1 MTPTTRAGEAAA
13 DEKPTRR
20 AKATRVV
27 AGVAAAGASLVLALL
42 LTSWFP
48 ELFGRARA
56 EDPASEAF
64 IFVWALIALPVAGL
78 LHTPQAL
85 VRRARISAGWT
96 LIAGYW
102 LYIALMAALAS
113 QVQGF
118 FPAHDAPG
126 KNGGLFGAAILLVIG
141 TPLFAVGSGAVF
153 RRDRDT
159 TTPGL
164 REHITAVTILCCTL
178 TGLVAGLTFGHNFTF
193 PRNGFPAM
201 FLPGGALWGLLAG
214 AALGMRAGALL
225 TSSANNRRR
234 MTDDAKSF
242 ARTSTA
248 LLACCL
254 CVSQLGWF
262 LPTWAVMAV
271 GVPAPFV
278 LFMVAARDEERL
290 GRWVQLRQI
299 ELPRGALR

>member
-1 MTPTTRAGEAAA
+1 MTPTTRPGEAAA
-13 DEKPTRR
+13 DESPTPR
-20 AKATRVV
+20 AKAAHIV
-27 AGVAAAGASLVLALL
+27 AGVAAGGASVVLALL
-42 LTSWFP
+42 LTSSSP
-48 ELFGRARA
+48 ELFGVTRA

-85 VRRARISAGWT
+85 VRRARIGTGWA

-102 LYIALMAALAS
+102 LYIALMAALAW

-141 TPLFAVGSGAVF
+141 TPLFTVGSGAVF
-153 RRDRDT
+153 RGGREG
-159 TTPGL
+159 TTPRL

-178 TGLVAGLTFGHNFTF
+178 TGLVAGLTFGYNFAL

-214 AALGMRAGALL
+214 AAVGMRAGALL
-225 TSSANNRRR
+225 TSSANSRRR

-248 LLACCL
+248 MLAYCL

-262 LPTWAVMAV
+262 LPPWAVMAI
-271 GVPAPFV
+271 GGPAPFV
-278 LFMVAARDEERL
+278 LFVVAARDEGRL
-290 GRWVQLRQI
+290 GRWVQLRRI
-299 ELPRGALR
+299 ELPRGALY

>member
-1 MTPTTRAGEAAA
+1 MTPTARAGGAA
-13 DEKPTRR
+13 DGKPTRW
-20 AKATRVV
+20 AKAARIM
-27 AGVAAAGASLVLALL
+27 AGVAAGGASLVLALL
-42 LTSWFP
+42 LTSSSP
-48 ELFGRARA
+48 ELFEWARA
-56 EDPASEAF
+56 EDRTSEGF
-64 IFVWALIALPVAGL
+64 IFVWALIALPAAGL

-85 VRRARISAGWT
+85 VRRQRVSAGWT

-102 LYIALMAALAS
+102 LYVALMAALAW

-118 FPAHDAPG
+118 FPADDAPG

-153 RRDRDT
+153 RGKRDA
-159 TTPGL
+159 TTPRL
-164 REHITAVTILCCTL
+164 REHVTAVTILCCTL
-178 TGLVAGLTFGHNFTF
+178 TGLVAGLTFGYNFAL

-225 TSSANNRRR
+225 TSSANSRRR
-234 MTDDAKSF
+234 MTGDAKSF

-248 LLACCL
+248 VLGCCL
-254 CVSQLGWF
+254 CVSQLGWL
-262 LPTWAVMAV
+262 LPTWAMVTV
-271 GVPAPFV
+271 GVSAPFV
-278 LFMVAARDEERL
+278 LFVVAARDEARL

-299 ELPRGALR
+299 ELPRGALY

>member
-42 LTSWFP
+42 LTSWSP

-64 IFVWALIALPVAGL
+64 IFVWALIALPVVSL

-262 LPTWAVMAV
+262 LPTWAMVAV

-278 LFMVAARDEERL
+278 LFVVAARDEERL

>member
-27 AGVAAAGASLVLALL
+27 AGVATAGASLVLALL
-42 LTSWFP
+42 LTSWSP

-126 KNGGLFGAAILLVIG
+126 KNGGLFGAAILMVIG

-262 LPTWAVMAV
+262 LPTWAMVAV

-299 ELPRGALR
+299 ELPGGALY

>member
-1 MTPTTRAGEAAA
+1 MP
-13 DEKPTRR
+13 
-20 AKATRVV
+20 
-27 AGVAAAGASLVLALL
+27 
-42 LTSWFP
+42 P
-48 ELFGRARA
+48 ELFERFRA
-56 EDPASEAF
+56 EDRTSEAF
-64 IFVWALIALPVAGL
+64 IYVWALIALPAAGL

-85 VRRARISAGWT
+85 VRRARIKAGWT

-102 LYIALMAALAS
+102 MYFALMAALAW

-153 RRDRDT
+153 RDERDA

-164 REHITAVTILCCTL
+164 REHVTAVTILCCTL
-178 TGLVAGLTFGHNFTF
+178 TGLVAGLTFGYNFAL
-193 PRNGFPAM
+193 PRNGYPAM

-225 TSSANNRRR
+225 TSSANSRRR

-242 ARTSTA
+242 ARTPTA
-248 LLACCL
+248 LLGCCL
-254 CVSQLGWF
+254 CVSQLGWL
-262 LPTWAVMAV
+262 LPTWAMALV
-271 GVPAPFV
+271 GLPAPFA
-278 LFMVAARDEERL
+278 LFLLAGRYEWLA
-290 GRWVQLRQI
+290 RWVEYRQI
-299 ELPRGALR
+299 EVPKEAMY

>member
-1 MTPTTRAGEAAA
+1 MTPTARA
-13 DEKPTRR
+13 DERLTGR
-20 AKATRVV
+20 ARAARIV
-27 AGVAAAGASLVLALL
+27 AGVAAGGGSLVLALL
-42 LTSWFP
+42 LTSSSP
-48 ELFGRARA
+48 EVFDWARA
-56 EDPASEAF
+56 EDRTSEAF
-64 IFVWALIALPVAGL
+64 IFIWALITLPAAGL

-85 VRRARISAGWT
+85 VRRARIHAGWA

-102 LYIALMAALAS
+102 LYVALMAALAW

-126 KNGGLFGAAILLVIG
+126 KKGGLFGAAILLVIG
-141 TPLFAVGSGAVF
+141 TPLFVVASGVVF
-153 RRDRDT
+153 RVERDAT
-159 TTPGL
+159 TTRL

-178 TGLVAGLTFGHNFTF
+178 TGLVAGLTFGYNFVL

-201 FLPGGALWGLLAG
+201 SLPGGALWGLLAG
-214 AALGMRAGALL
+214 AALGMGAGALL
-225 TSSANNRRR
+225 TSSGDTRRR

-248 LLACCL
+248 MLGCCL
-254 CVSQLGWF
+254 CVSQLGWL
-262 LPTWAVMAV
+262 LPTWAMVAV

-278 LFMVAARDEERL
+278 LFVVAARDEGRL

-299 ELPRGALR
+299 ELPQGALH

>member
-1 MTPTTRAGEAAA
+1 MTRTAGAGEAAN
-13 DEKPTRR
+13 EQPTRR
-20 AKATRVV
+20 TGAARIV
-27 AGVAAAGASLVLALL
+27 AGVAAGGASLVLALL
-42 LTSWFP
+42 LTSSSP
-48 ELFGRARA
+48 EPFGRTPA

-78 LHTPQAL
+78 LHTPLAL
-85 VRRARISAGWT
+85 VRRQRIGMGWT

-102 LYIALMAALAS
+102 LYVALMGALAW

-118 FPAHDAPG
+118 FPDHDAPG

-153 RRDRDT
+153 RDDRDT

-164 REHITAVTILCCTL
+164 RDHITVVTILCCTL
-178 TGLVAGLTFGHNFTF
+178 TGLVTGLTFGYNFTL

-225 TSSANNRRR
+225 ANSADSRRR
-234 MTDDAKSF
+234 MTGDAKSF

-248 LLACCL
+248 MLACCL
-254 CVSQLGWF
+254 CVSQLGWG
-262 LPTWAVMAV
+262 LPTWAVAVV

-278 LFMVAARDEERL
+278 LFVMAARDVERL

-299 ELPRGALR
+299 ELPRGALY